1 MDAGLGEIKIVQ
13 QIKSCVAS
21 SLVLETVDTLN
32 DQKERQYNP
41 MYGVILAGGS
51 GTRFWPISRE
61 QNPKQLQKI
70 VGPGTMVQNT
80 VQRLLPL
87 IPIEK
92 LYLATNHQ
100 QAIETL
106 RQLDS
111 YGFFSDHLI
120 AEPSSRN
127 TALAIGLM
135 AKLMM
140 DKDPDAVMGVFPADH
155 VVTNSEAFIKTLQKA
170 ETLAQKGYLITLG
183 IPPTRPETGFGY
195 IKQGTETEGFEGA
208 YQVER
213 FVEKPDPFTAKQ
225 YLEHANY
232 FWNCG
237 VFVWKASTIL
247 EELRQYAGN
256 IHSQLETIAGCLQN
270 SKGKPGYLELDE
282 KGRSLFS
289 SLPSLSI
296 DYAVMENSS
305 QVVLIPAE
313 FGWNDVGAWSAL
325 DDVSEKDSGGN
336 IISGNVLAQDCK
348 NSIIQGQNRLI
359 AVLGLK
365 DTIVV
370 DSPDA
375 LLVCTKERSQDVKK
389 LVEALNENGH
399 PEGKQSSTV
408 KKHWGSYTV
417 LDSGSSYLLKR
428 IEVLPGEALSLQ
440 SHQHRSEH
448 WTVVSGSAQVV
459 RDEETFQLKV
469 NDSITIPKNTKHRL
483 GNSGSDPLIIIEIQ
497 FGHLLDENDIS
508 RFEDR
513 YGRC

>member
-1 MDAGLGEIKIVQ
+1 
-13 QIKSCVAS
+13 
-21 SLVLETVDTLN
+21 
-32 DQKERQYNP
+32 

-51 GTRFWPISRE
+51 GTRFWPVSRE

-106 RQLDS
+106 HQLGC

-135 AKLMM
+135 AKLLI

-155 VVTNSEAFIKTLQKA
+155 VVTNSEAFIKALQKA
-170 ETLAQKGYLITLG
+170 ETLAQKGYLVTLG
-183 IPPTRPETGFGY
+183 ISPTRAETGFGY
-195 IKQGTETEGFEGA
+195 IQQGTETEGCA

-213 FVEKPDPFTAKQ
+213 FVEKPDTPTAKQ
-225 YLEHANY
+225 YLEQSNY

-237 VFVWKASTIL
+237 VFIWKASTIL
-247 EELRQYAGN
+247 EELQQYAEN
-256 IHSQLETIAGCLQN
+256 IYSQLETLAGCLEN
-270 SKGKPGYLELDE
+270 SKGKPGYLELNE
-282 KGRSLFS
+282 KGRDLFS
-289 SLPSLSI
+289 SQPSLSI

-305 QVVLIPAE
+305 RVVLIPAE

-325 DDVSEKDSGGN
+325 DDVSEKDSDGN
-336 IISGNVLAQDCK
+336 VISGNVLAQDCK
-348 NSIIQGQNRLI
+348 DSIIQGQNRLI

-365 DTIVV
+365 DTVVV

-375 LLVCTKERSQDVKK
+375 LLVCAKERSQDIKK
-389 LVEALNENGH
+389 LVEALNEHGH
-399 PEGKQSSTV
+399 PEGKQPSTV
-408 KKHWGSYTV
+408 KKPWGSYTV
-417 LDSGSSYLLKR
+417 LDSGPSYLLKR

-440 SHQHRSEH
+440 SHQHRSEY
-448 WTVVSGSAQVV
+448 WTVVTGSAQVV
-459 RDEETFQLKV
+459 RGEETLQLQV
-469 NDSITIPKNTKHRL
+469 NDSITIPQNTKHRL
-483 GNSGSDPLIIIEIQ
+483 GNPGSDPLVVIEIQ
-497 FGHLLDENDIS
+497 FGHPLNENDIT

-513 YGRC
+513 YGRH